1 MPYGECS
8 ELPTMSTPLVSVSRG
23 ELVESLHRGHIAV
36 VDSRGKVLWQAGNP
50 MYVTYFRSS
59 AKPLQVLPIIESGAV
74 DRYAIN
80 DRELTV
86 MAASHHGED
95 CHVEAVMSILGK
107 IGLEESCLKCGVHMP
122 TNRMQAARLVK
133 EGISVT
139 PVYNNC
145 SGKHAGMLAYAMH
158 NGYPIDNY
166 LDRENPVQVNMWKAV
181 AEVSGLPPEKVVRGV
196 DGCGVVVF
204 GMPIA
209 NMAYAYARLADPGA
223 LPECFRDPAQRM
235 TSAMIEY
242 PEMIGGSSD
251 FGSNLMRNCGG
262 TVFAKGGAEGLFC
275 VGVPRLGIGI
285 AVKIEDGGSRGLQTS
300 VMEVL
305 RLLDIAGPE
314 MLNEEQ
320 TSVVAP
326 IRNCRKEVVGEITPC
341 FELTEGQSSLAV

>member
-196 DGCGVVVF
+196 DGCGVGVF

-251 FGSNLMRNCGG
+251 FGSNLMRNGGG

-285 AVKIEDGGSRGLQTS
+285 AVKIEDGVSRGLQTS

-305 RLLDIAGPE
+305 RVLDIAGPE

-320 TSVVAP
+320 TSVAAP
-326 IRNCRKEVVGEITPC
+326 IRNCRKEGVGEITPC
-341 FELTEGQSSLAV
+341 FELREGQSSLAV